1 MRAMPPDA
9 WMYLAMRLST
19 DWAWATT
26 GAANAASSRRRVR
39 RFMDVSFAGAEK
51 IPSFGAMGKTPAL
64 VRAPGR
70 VNLIGE
76 HIDYCGLP
84 VFPMAIQR
92 SVRIAFDARADREV
106 QLANRDPGFAAS
118 TFTLTQQIPPARAGD
133 WSNYARAAAQ
143 ALVPRFPN
151 LRGIDALVESDLPIA
166 AGLSSS
172 SALVVAMALAIL
184 HANGVTMARLELM
197 DLLAR
202 GERYVGTAGGGMD
215 QAIILGAQA
224 GCASRIDF
232 HPLRLTPTAV
242 PADWQFIVA
251 WSLVHAEKSGA
262 ARQAYNERTRQ
273 CDEARRLVATR
284 LGQRED
290 IAYPAL
296 LAAAP
301 VEELLEVAEGG
312 ATLSGVLSRRFR
324 HVVTEGTRVRQAEA
338 AMAAQDLA
346 TFGQLLDASHRSL
359 RDDYEVSRPELDRL
373 VELAREAGA
382 AGARLTGAGFGG
394 SIVALCRAERAPEVI
409 AALRERLYAPRGAA
423 GDVERYVFRAEPS
436 AGAEVLTPGA

>member
-1 MRAMPPDA
+1 MA
-9 WMYLAMRLST
+9 ST
-19 DWAWATT
+19 HL
-26 GAANAASSRRRVR
+26 GAA
-39 RFMDVSFAGAEK
+39 FARA
-51 IPSFGAMGKTPAL
+51 FGAPSPSPVHV

-84 VFPMAIQR
+84 VFPMAIRR
-92 SVRIAFDARADREV
+92 SVRIAFHPRSDRETHLV
-106 QLANRDPGFAAS
+106 NHDPRFAPSAFAVNES
-118 TFTLTQQIPPARAGD
+118 IPPAPAGD
-133 WSNYARAAAQ
+133 WGNYARAAAQ
-143 ALVPRFPN
+143 ALAQRFPD
-151 LRGIDALVESDLPIA
+151 LRGVNALVDSDLPIA

-172 SALVVAMALAIL
+172 SALLVAMALAIM
-184 HANGVTMARLELM
+184 HANGVTVASLELM
-197 DLLAR
+197 ELLGR

-215 QAIILGAQA
+215 QAIILGARA

-242 PADWQFIVA
+242 PADWQFLVA

-262 ARQAYNERTRQ
+262 ARQAYTERTRQ
-273 CDEARRLVATR
+273 CDAARRLVAAR

-290 IAYPAL
+290 ITYPAL

-346 TFGQLLDASHRSL
+346 TFGQLLDASHQSL

-382 AGARLTGAGFGG
+382 AGARLTGARGRGAHRG
-394 SIVALCRAERAPEVI
+394 VVWGPHPPPRIG
-409 AALRERLYAPRGAA
+409 APRGRVYTPPRAA
-423 GDVERYVFRAEPS
+423 RDAAPRP
-436 AGAEVLTPGA
+436 

>member
-1 MRAMPPDA
+1 
-9 WMYLAMRLST
+9 
-19 DWAWATT
+19 
-26 GAANAASSRRRVR
+26 
-39 RFMDVSFAGAEK
+39 
-51 IPSFGAMGKTPAL
+51 MGKTPAL

-92 SVRIAFDARADREV
+92 SVRIAFDARRDQQIR
-106 QLANRDPGFAAS
+106 LANRDPAFPAS
-118 TFTLTQQIPPARAGD
+118 TFTLTQQIPPAPAGN
-133 WSNYARAAAQ
+133 WGNYARAAAQ
-143 ALVPRFPN
+143 ALVQRFPD
-151 LRGIDALVESDLPIA
+151 LRGIDAIVESDLPIA

-184 HANGVTMARLELM
+184 HANGVTMAPLELM

-215 QAIILGAQA
+215 QSIILGAQA

-232 HPLRLTPTAV
+232 HPLRLTPTRL
-242 PADWQFIVA
+242 PADWRFIVA

-262 ARQAYNERTRQ
+262 ARQAYNDRPRQ
-273 CDEARRLVATR
+273 CDEARRLIATR
-284 LGQRED
+284 LGLQD
-290 IAYPAL
+290 DASYPTL

-301 VEELLEVAEGG
+301 VAKLLDLAGT
-312 ATLSGVLSRRFR
+312 TLSGVLAKRFR
-324 HVVTEGTRVRQAEA
+324 HVVTEGARVRQAET
-338 AMAAQDLA
+338 AMARGDLA
-346 TFGQLLDASHRSL
+346 AFGLLLDASHQSL
-359 RDDYEVSRPELDRL
+359 RDDYEVSHPELDQL

-394 SIVALCRAERAPEVI
+394 SVVALCPAARA
-409 AALRERLYAPRGAA
+409 AAVLAELEARFYAPRGAA
-423 GDVERYVFRAEPS
+423 GAVGRYAFEAEAS
-436 AGAEVLTPGA
+436 GGAEVVRG

>member
-1 MRAMPPDA
+1 
-9 WMYLAMRLST
+9 
-19 DWAWATT
+19 
-26 GAANAASSRRRVR
+26 
-39 RFMDVSFAGAEK
+39 
-51 IPSFGAMGKTPAL
+51 MGKAPAL

-92 SVRIAFDARADREV
+92 SVRLAFDARRDQQV
-106 QLANRDPGFAAS
+106 HLANRDPAFPAS
-118 TFTLTQQIPPARAGD
+118 TFTLTQQIPPAPAGN
-133 WSNYARAAAQ
+133 WGNYARAAAQ
-143 ALVPRFPN
+143 ALVQRFPD
-151 LRGIDALVESDLPIA
+151 LRGIDAIVESDLPIA

-184 HANGVTMARLELM
+184 HANGVTMAPLELM

-215 QAIILGAQA
+215 QSIILGAQA

-232 HPLRLTPTAV
+232 HPLRLTPTRL
-242 PADWQFIVA
+242 PADWRFIVA

-262 ARQAYNERTRQ
+262 ARQAYNDRPRQ
-273 CDEARRLVATR
+273 CDEARRLIATR
-284 LGQRED
+284 LGLQD
-290 IAYPAL
+290 DASYPTL

-301 VEELLEVAEGG
+301 VAKLLDLAGT
-312 ATLSGVLSRRFR
+312 TLSGVLAKRFR
-324 HVVTEGTRVRQAEA
+324 HVVTEGARVRQAET
-338 AMAAQDLA
+338 AMARGDLA
-346 TFGQLLDASHRSL
+346 AFGLLLDASHQSL
-359 RDDYEVSRPELDRL
+359 RDDYEVSHPELDQL

-394 SIVALCRAERAPEVI
+394 SVVALCPAARA
-409 AALRERLYAPRGAA
+409 AAVLAELEARFYAPRGAA
-423 GDVERYVFRAEPS
+423 GAVGRYAFEAEAS
-436 AGAEVLTPGA
+436 GGAEVVRG

>member
-1 MRAMPPDA
+1 MRGILMRYILPD
-9 WMYLAMRLST
+9 M
-19 DWAWATT
+19 
-26 GAANAASSRRRVR
+26 ASFV
-39 RFMDVSFAGAEK
+39 
-51 IPSFGAMGKTPAL
+51 

-84 VFPMAIQR
+84 VFPMAIGR
-92 SVRIAFDARADREV
+92 SVRMTFQPRANREIRIT
-106 QLANRDPGFAAS
+106 NRDPR
-118 TFTLTQQIPPARAGD
+118 FTPAVFTVSDSISPAPAGD

-143 ALVPRFPN
+143 ALAQRFPD
-151 LRGIDALVESDLPIA
+151 LRGVDAVVESDLPIA

-172 SALVVAMALAIL
+172 SALVVAMALAIM
-184 HANGVTMARLELM
+184 HANRVTVPSLELM
-197 DLLAR
+197 DLLGR

-224 GCASRIDF
+224 GCGSRIDF
-232 HPLRLTPTAV
+232 HPLRLTPTPV

-290 IAYPAL
+290 ITYAAL

-301 VEELLEVAEGG
+301 VEQLLEVAEE
-312 ATLSGVLSRRFR
+312 TLSDVLSQRFR
-324 HVVTEGTRVRQAEA
+324 HVVTEGRRVREAEA
-338 AMAAQDLA
+338 AMA
-346 TFGQLLDASHRSL
+346 T
-359 RDDYEVSRPELDRL
+359 RD
-373 VELAREAGA
+373 
-382 AGARLTGAGFGG
+382 F
-394 SIVALCRAERAPEVI
+394 
-409 AALRERLYAPRGAA
+409 
-423 GDVERYVFRAEPS
+423 
-436 AGAEVLTPGA
+436 

>member
-1 MRAMPPDA
+1 MN
-9 WMYLAMRLST
+9 
-19 DWAWATT
+19 
-26 GAANAASSRRRVR
+26 G
-39 RFMDVSFAGAEK
+39 SFAGAEK

-118 TFTLTQQIPPARAGD
+118 SFTLTQQIPPARAGD

-143 ALVPRFPN
+143 ALVPRFPD

-215 QAIILGAQA
+215 QSIILGAEA

-242 PADWQFIVA
+242 PGDWRFIVA

-262 ARQAYNERTRQ
+262 ARQAYNERPRQ
-273 CDEARRLVATR
+273 CDDARRLVAAR
-284 LGQRED
+284 LGHREETS
-290 IAYPAL
+290 YPAL

-301 VEELLEVAEGG
+301 VATLLELAGT
-312 ATLSGVLSRRFR
+312 TLSGVLSKRFR
-324 HVVTEGTRVRQAEA
+324 HVVTEGARVHQAEA
-338 AMAAQDLA
+338 AMARGDLA
-346 TFGQLLDASHRSL
+346 AFGLLLDASHQSL
-359 RDDYEVSRPELDRL
+359 RDDYEVSHAELDQL
-373 VELAREAGA
+373 VELAREAGV

-394 SIVALCRAERAPEVI
+394 SIVALCRAEQAPQVMTV
-409 AALRERLYAPRGAA
+409 LRERFYAPRGAA
-423 GDVERYVFRAEPS
+423 ADVGRYVFAAEPS
-436 AGAEVLTPGA
+436 GGAEVMRA

>member
-1 MRAMPPDA
+1 MA
-9 WMYLAMRLST
+9 ST
-19 DWAWATT
+19 D
-26 GAANAASSRRRVR
+26 RYV
-39 RFMDVSFAGAEK
+39 
-51 IPSFGAMGKTPAL
+51 

-76 HIDYCGLP
+76 HIDYCGLS
-84 VFPMAIQR
+84 VLPMALRQ
-92 SVRIAFDARADREV
+92 SVRIAFHPRSDQETRLV
-106 QLANRDPGFAAS
+106 NRDPRFAPSAFAVS
-118 TFTLTQQIPPARAGD
+118 EGILRAPAGD
-133 WSNYARAAAQ
+133 WGNYARAAAQ
-143 ALVPRFPN
+143 ALAQRFPD

-172 SALVVAMALAIL
+172 SALVVAMALAIM
-184 HANGVTMARLELM
+184 HANRVTVPSLELM
-197 DLLAR
+197 DLLGR

-215 QAIILGAQA
+215 QAIILGARA

-284 LGQRED
+284 LGQRQD
-290 IAYPAL
+290 TTYPAL
-296 LAAAP
+296 LAAAS
-301 VEELLEVAEGG
+301 VEELLQVAG
-312 ATLSGVLSRRFR
+312 ATLSDLLSRRFR

-338 AMAAQDLA
+338 AMVARDFTA
-346 TFGQLLDASHRSL
+346 FGELLDASHQSL
-359 RDDYEVSRPELDRL
+359 RDDYEVSHPELDRL
-373 VELAREAGA
+373 VGLAREAGA

-394 SIVALCRAERAPEVI
+394 SIVALCRVERAPEVV
-409 AALRERLYAPRGAA
+409 AALRERFYAPRGAA
-423 GDVERYVFRAEPS
+423 DGVGRHMFTAEPS
-436 AGAEVLTPGA
+436 AGAEVLTPGASPG

>member
-1 MRAMPPDA
+1 MT
-9 WMYLAMRLST
+9 ST
-19 DWAWATT
+19 DL
-26 GAANAASSRRRVR
+26 AAA
-39 RFMDVSFAGAEK
+39 FAHA
-51 IPSFGAMGKTPAL
+51 FGAPPSSAGPVHV

-84 VFPMAIQR
+84 VLPMALRQG
-92 SVRIAFDARADREV
+92 VRIAFHPRSDRETRLV
-106 QLANRDPGFAAS
+106 NRDPRFAPSAFGVNAS
-118 TFTLTQQIPPARAGD
+118 IPPAPAGD
-133 WSNYARAAAQ
+133 WGNYARAAAQ
-143 ALVPRFPN
+143 ALAQRFRD
-151 LRGIDALVESDLPIA
+151 LRGVDALVDSDLPIA

-172 SALVVAMALAIL
+172 SALVVAMALAL
-184 HANGVTMARLELM
+184 MHANEVTVAPLELM
-197 DLLAR
+197 EFLAR

-215 QAIILGAQA
+215 QAIILGARA

-242 PADWQFIVA
+242 PGDWQFLVA
-251 WSLVHAEKSGA
+251 WSLVHAEKSGG

-273 CDEARRLVATR
+273 CDEARRLVAKR
-284 LGQRED
+284 LGQPED
-290 IAYPAL
+290 ITYPAL

-301 VEELLEVAEGG
+301 VEQLLEVAGGG

-346 TFGQLLDASHRSL
+346 AFGQLLDASHQSL
-359 RDDYEVSRPELDRL
+359 RDDYEVSHPELDRL

-394 SIVALCRAERAPEVI
+394 SIVALCRVERAPEVV
-409 AALRERLYAPRGAA
+409 AALRERFYAPRGAA
-423 GDVERYVFRAEPS
+423 DGVGRHMFMAEPS
-436 AGAEVLTPGA
+436 AGAEVLTPGASPK